1 MNKRSTKFL
10 ITTALCI
17 ALSIILKTLG
27 ISLTGGGIVI
37 MKINFSA
44 IFYILPGLLFGPFYG
59 AIAGG
64 ASDILGFLM
73 KPTGAYMPVFTLT
86 NIIAGF
92 LPALFWKNIKLK
104 SISILKKIY
113 VIFFSIIFISGT
125 VNYILIKFL
134 YNLPIAR
141 VLTSLGKK
149 SQYTGIGFIL
159 IALLG
164 MTVFMLNEIIEKKS
178 KKNYYLCNN
187 FFKLIM
193 SIGISGIIV
202 STLNTIFML
211 VFTPALV
218 ASGFMVLW
226 LPRIVQTIIMTM
238 LNAYLLSML
247 MYLYNFADKKALGVN

>member
-1 MNKRSTKFL
+1 MNKKSTKFL

-17 ALSIILKTLG
+17 SLSIILKTFG
-27 ISLTGGGIVI
+27 ISITGGGIVI

-64 ASDILGFLM
+64 ASDILGFLI
-73 KPTGAYMPVFTLT
+73 KPTGGYMPVFTLT
-86 NIIAGF
+86 NIIAGL
-92 LPALFWKNIKLK
+92 LPAVFWKSIKLK
-104 SISILKKIY
+104 SINTLKKIY
-113 VIFFSIIFISGT
+113 VTFFSAIFISGMI
-125 VNYILIKFL
+125 NYILIKFL
-134 YNLPIAR
+134 YNLPIAKI
-141 VLTSLGKK
+141 LTNLGKK
-149 SQYTGIGFIL
+149 SQYTGTGFIL
-159 IALLG
+159 MGLLG
-164 MTVFMLNEIIEKKS
+164 MSIFILNEIIEKKS
-178 KKNYYLCNN
+178 KNSYYLCNN

-211 VFTPALV
+211 VFTPALA

-247 MYLYNFADKKALGVN
+247 IYLYNFANKKALGVN